1 MGIIEKSVTQNKKF
15 IYTVISYSVVLVI
28 FANLSSLQSPFIGLI
43 AFIIYFLINSI
54 LLGNA
59 FFQKENA
66 FFRLALGVLSLIILT
81 GFLGWLA
88 MIIYNL
94 DVTRVILVLTIATTF
109 SSILNSRMKTKNATG

>member
-1 MGIIEKSVTQNKKF
+1 LGIIEKSVTQNKKF

-28 FANLSSLQSPFIGLI
+28 FANLSSFQSPFIGVI

-94 DVTRVILVLTIATTF
+94 DILRVILVLTIATTF